1 MARVVV
7 IDGCPLDLAPQVLLD
22 ASHQSPH
29 VRGEVKVARV
39 FGRHDE
45 PSLVRFAKARLFE
58 RPSPHGS
65 VRPVEHAL
73 GAVLLDAVALDVPQ
87 VQRGRLCAPPRQP
100 HNARLDDDT
109 ARIGPMGLGT

>member
-1 MARVVV
+1 VSWWLTAARSTF
-7 IDGCPLDLAPQVLLD
+7 LLVL
-22 ASHQSPH
+22 
-29 VRGEVKVARV
+29 
-39 FGRHDE
+39 
-45 PSLVRFAKARLFE
+45 FAQARLFE

-65 VRPVEHAL
+65 VGTIEHAL

-109 ARIGPMGLGT
+109 ARIGPMGFGA